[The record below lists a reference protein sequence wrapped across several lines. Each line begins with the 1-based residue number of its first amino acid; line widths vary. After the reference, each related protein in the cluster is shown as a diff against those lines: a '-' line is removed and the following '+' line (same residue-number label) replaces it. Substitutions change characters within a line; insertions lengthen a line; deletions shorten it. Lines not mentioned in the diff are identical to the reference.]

1 MVNMKNNNG
10 IKLSL
15 YVSNYGVAVVLVQA
29 DYVWYDEN
37 ATCELNTFLKYKDSI
52 ESMFENERER
62 LNESE
67 CPMTKQRLLSHM
79 VRFAIANR
87 FEYDFSKGE

>member
-1 MVNMKNNNG
+1 MVDMKNNNG

-15 YVSNYGVAVVLVQA
+15 YVSKYGSTVVLVQA
-29 DYVWYDEN
+29 DFIWYDKN
-37 ATCELNTFLKYKDSI
+37 ATCDLSTFLAYKDSV
-52 ESMFENERER
+52 ETMFENERKR

-67 CPMTKQRLLSHM
+67 TPITKQRLLSHM

-87 FEYDFSKGE
+87 FEYDFCKGE